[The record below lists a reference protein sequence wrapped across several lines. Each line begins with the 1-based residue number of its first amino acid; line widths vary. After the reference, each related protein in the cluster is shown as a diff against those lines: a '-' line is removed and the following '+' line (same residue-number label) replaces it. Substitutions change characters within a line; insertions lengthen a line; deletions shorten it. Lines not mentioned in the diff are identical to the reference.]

1 MNGYRKCT
9 ITYRTTKYTSIY
21 THTHTR
27 SLTQSHRIHTKPP
40 NKQDWK
46 GTWDESNSNGDE
58 WLCFWNTE
66 TNLEVDGILSISQWQ
81 QQQQSEEKNC
91 VILYSCKII
100 LLVFLFGLFSRLP
113 IYEIRIGASF
123 AVVSQTKWQER
134 HKKWIENVEHALTN
148 LLLRGNQS
156 TIANCF
162 RMSLFRFC
170 GLLRCLCS
178 CVTEM

>member
-100 LLVFLFGLFSRLP
+100 LLVFLWSFF
-113 IYEIRIGASF
+113 SF
-123 AVVSQTKWQER
+123 AHLWDSNRSIVCGCFANKMTRATQKMNRKCRTCINEFIIKR
-134 HKKWIENVEHALTN
+134 
-148 LLLRGNQS
+148 QS
-156 TIANCF
+156 INY
-162 RMSLFRFC
+162 R
-170 GLLRCLCS
+170 
-178 CVTEM
+178 